1 MDRLL
6 LIVCIVEVV
15 QLILTFTLFKNDD
28 EQYDI
33 NEIVLM
39 YMKEQNR
46 LNKKYK
52 DKLYEHSCDINF
64 LKAKTH
70 DKYTKGTLDD

>member
-6 LIVCIVEVV
+6 LIICIVEIV
-15 QLILTFTLFKNDD
+15 QLILTFTLFKCED
-28 EQYDI
+28 EQNDI
-33 NEIVLM
+33 NEIVLS

-46 LNKKYK
+46 LNEKNK
-52 DKLYEHSCDINF
+52 DILYEHTCDINF

>member
-15 QLILTFTLFKNDD
+15 QLILTFTLFKNND
-28 EQYDI
+28 EQDEI
-33 NEIVLM
+33 NQIVLECV
-39 YMKEQNR
+39 KEQNKI
-46 LNKKYK
+46 NAKHET
-52 DKLYEHSCDINF
+52 KLYEHTCDINF

-70 DKYTKGTLDD
+70 DKYTKGTLDE